1 MLFWSMQAEERIE
14 RAKCGQ
20 FRSEIGRGGI
30 QRWDGA
36 RTFVEPD
43 SAWCRLLLALGS
55 VLQQLRVLGSAI
67 VAAPN
72 EIEQRGASG
81 ARNVSDGS
89 QFDGAHLQLC
99 DMKAVTSPR
108 VALSAFWASCGL
120 GRLSRSSSSVRD
132 TTGSARKWLLA
143 TESAEACCRYYSAD
157 RDRKH
162 A

>member
-1 MLFWSMQAEERIE
+1 MLSWSMQAEERIE

-72 EIEQRGASG
+72 EIEQGGHQERAMS
-81 ARNVSDGS
+81 AMVLNLMER
-89 QFDGAHLQLC
+89 
-99 DMKAVTSPR
+99 TS
-108 VALSAFWASCGL
+108 SC
-120 GRLSRSSSSVRD
+120 
-132 TTGSARKWLLA
+132 A
-143 TESAEACCRYYSAD
+143 T
-157 RDRKH
+157 
-162 A
+162 